1 MFDLD
6 QATVKLSSVNP
17 RAEKHGEDTKPAC
30 DLKIEAVLP
39 SSALIHFHPEL
50 RQHLYKKD
58 ESPDLVDQVT
68 DGDGMTTLRYPK
80 MGAIKWDLEGSG
92 YTASI
97 DYGMGGD
104 SNIDLDD
111 VKVDHFVFEPLNGGS
126 VSVTFRIIAHPE
138 SDDMGKL
145 CEFIQ
150 RDIELTLTPPAPTTV
165 QELFGDD
172 KKAA

>member
-6 QATVKLSSVNP
+6 QATVKLASVNP

-58 ESPDLVDQVT
+58 ENPDLVDQVV
-68 DGDGMTTLRYPK
+68 DGEGLTVLRYPR
-80 MGAIKWDLEGSG
+80 MGAIKWDWEGTG
-92 YTASI
+92 YTATI

-104 SNIDLDD
+104 SNIELGD
-111 VKVDHFVFEPLNGGS
+111 VKVDHFVFEAQNGGS
-126 VSVTFRIIAHPE
+126 VTVTFRILAHPD

-150 RDIELTLTPPAPTTV
+150 RDIELTLTPPEPKTAAD
-165 QELFGDD
+165 LFPPV
-172 KKAA
+172 A

>member
-6 QATVKLSSVNP
+6 QATVKLASVNP

-58 ESPDLVDQVT
+58 DSPDLIDQVI
-68 DGDGMTTLRYPK
+68 DGDGMTALRYPK
-80 MGAIKWDLEGSG
+80 MGPLKWEWEGTG
-92 YTASI
+92 YSATV

-104 SNIDLDD
+104 SNIELGD
-111 VKVDHFVFEPLNGGS
+111 VKVDHFVFEPQNGGS
-126 VSVTFRIIAHPE
+126 VTVTFRILAHPD

-150 RDIELTLTPPAPTTV
+150 RDIELTLTPPEPKTAAD
-165 QELFGDD
+165 LFPPV
-172 KKAA
+172 A